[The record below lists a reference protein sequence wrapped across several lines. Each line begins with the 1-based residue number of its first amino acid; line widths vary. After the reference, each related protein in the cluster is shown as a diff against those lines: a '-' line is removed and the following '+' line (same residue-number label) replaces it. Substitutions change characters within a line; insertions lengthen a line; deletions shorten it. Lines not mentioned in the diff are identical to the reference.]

1 MKNLENRSKRRECIA
16 FLFCNCQLKKLTL
29 NVHTY
34 HNKANR
40 TEEKE
45 QHAYQKY
52 TLTCT
57 TVHRAVKL
65 RLTLK
70 TLSVAKESVSR
81 HDA

>member
-1 MKNLENRSKRRECIA
+1 MHCLFILQLSAKKTDIECTHIPQQSKQ
-16 FLFCNCQLKKLTL
+16 NG
-29 NVHTY
+29 
-34 HNKANR
+34 
-40 TEEKE
+40 EKE

-57 TVHRAVKL
+57 TVHRANKL